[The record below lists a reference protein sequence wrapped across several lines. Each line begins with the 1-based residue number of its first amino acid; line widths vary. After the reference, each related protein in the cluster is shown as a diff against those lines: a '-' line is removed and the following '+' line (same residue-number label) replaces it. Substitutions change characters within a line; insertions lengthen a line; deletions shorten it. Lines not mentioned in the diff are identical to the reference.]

1 MYNKWTKRYDFK
13 NAFLVKTE
21 ELKELSTEIRFL
33 FPNKSGQ
40 LLGNFI
46 MKYQNVLMEL
56 YKYQIILD
64 SMVND
69 TIPRKKKLTYI
80 ELKKEC
86 GS

>member
-1 MYNKWTKRYDFK
+1 
-13 NAFLVKTE
+13 
-21 ELKELSTEIRFL
+21 
-33 FPNKSGQ
+33 
-40 LLGNFI
+40 